1 MKRTAEKTLSIIS
14 VVLMVIGL
22 LMSFGFKS
30 FLTYMNTDP
39 LVQEE
44 IELALLSDPTFTP
57 ADVDMILS
65 IFTFM
70 SGIMWV
76 VIIGLL
82 LALVLTIVGI
92 VSIWNSANPKLAG
105 IMFIIAGLLAG
116 FLSLPSILLYIAGI
130 LCFTRKPQKHDDV
143 QFGEEQYDG
152 TMRPL

>member
-14 VVLMVIGL
+14 VVLMVIGVF
-22 LMSFGFKS
+22 MNFGVKA

-39 LVQEE
+39 IVQEE
-44 IELALLSDPTFTP
+44 IELALLSDPTLAA

-65 IFTFM
+65 IFSFM

-82 LALVLTIVGI
+82 FALVLTIIGI
-92 VSIWNSANPKLAG
+92 VSIWNSTNPKLAG

-130 LCFTRKPQKHDDV
+130 LCFTRKPQKNNDL